1 MVRVFKYAVIRLAVF
16 FVVWGACMLLGLGW
30 VFSTIAAA
38 VIALAAGYLFF
49 NDLRTGA
56 GRDVASAW
64 QGRGEASKDRD
75 RFASERAD
83 ADAEDAYTE
92 GRYLDPGAGP
102 GPGLGDG
109 PGSERGPEKGPDA
122 GPDAERGPWESRGR

>member
-30 VFSTIAAA
+30 IFSTIAAA

-56 GRDVASAW
+56 GSDVASAW
-64 QGRGEASKDRD
+64 EGRGKREQFK
-75 RFASERAD
+75 SEQAD
-83 ADAEDAYTE
+83 ADAEDSYTE
-92 GRYLDPGAGP
+92 GRYFE
-102 GPGLGDG
+102 
-109 PGSERGPEKGPDA
+109 PGSDA
-122 GPDAERGPWESRGR
+122 GPWEPKGK